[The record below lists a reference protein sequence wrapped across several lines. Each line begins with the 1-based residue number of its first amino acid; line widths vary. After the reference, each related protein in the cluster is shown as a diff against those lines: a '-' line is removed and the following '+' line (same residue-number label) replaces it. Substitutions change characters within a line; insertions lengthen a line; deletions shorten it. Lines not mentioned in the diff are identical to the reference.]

1 MAVICI
7 IGTSGSGKSSSI
19 RNLEPK
25 ETILIKVVNK
35 ELPYKKGR
43 KHYSKEMKNCVVLDN
58 PETIQVAIQK
68 ASVNKNIKT
77 IIIDDAQYIMANEY
91 MRRADD
97 KGFSKFVEIGKKFW
111 ELITFCCNT
120 TNEREDLDI
129 FVLSHS
135 ETDDFGN
142 TKMKTIGKML
152 DNTIV
157 MEGLF
162 TIILNA
168 EIKDGEY
175 VFRTKSNGND
185 PIKSPIDMIEEKY
198 IPNDLKLLKEIVKK
212 YYDDDEEE
220 ILKKDT
226 KVLDKK

>member
-77 IIIDDAQYIMANEY
+77 IIIDDAQYIMANEF
-91 MRRADD
+91 MRRANE
-97 KGFSKFVEIGKKFW
+97 KG
-111 ELITFCCNT
+111 LI
-120 TNEREDLDI
+120 
-129 FVLSHS
+129 
-135 ETDDFGN
+135 
-142 TKMKTIGKML
+142 
-152 DNTIV
+152 
-157 MEGLF
+157 
-162 TIILNA
+162 
-168 EIKDGEY
+168 
-175 VFRTKSNGND
+175 
-185 PIKSPIDMIEEKY
+185 
-198 IPNDLKLLKEIVKK
+198 
-212 YYDDDEEE
+212 
-220 ILKKDT
+220 
-226 KVLDKK
+226 